1 MAGPTTVLRRAD
13 VLWRTVLDGVL
24 IRRRGDDETILLTG
38 SGLALWLALS
48 EPACL
53 ADLADRLARDHQV
66 DPATVLSD
74 IEPAVDDLVNRGV
87 LLDR

>member
-38 SGLALWLALS
+38 SGLALWLALG
-48 EPACL
+48 EPADL
-53 ADLADRLARDHQV
+53 TDLADRLARDHQV

-74 IEPAVDDLVNRGV
+74 IEPVVDDLVDRGV

>member
-1 MAGPTTVLRRAD
+1 M
-13 VLWRTVLDGVL
+13 L

-38 SGLALWLALS
+38 SGLALWLALG
-48 EPACL
+48 EPADL
-53 ADLADRLARDHQV
+53 ADLADRLARDHQA

-74 IEPAVDDLVNRGV
+74 IEPVVDDLVDRGV